1 MAAMIRII
9 ITPKEATNLYGK
21 MVAKEVQLH
30 RAGRG
35 TLFRSGKKQKGF
47 EKWAHVKHPGWIWF
61 QKCLGGIVVAEIHCR
76 VEGGEANLR
85 DSFVGFVDRHFRD
98 HLATITIEYDR

>member
-1 MAAMIRII
+1 MIRVVL
-9 ITPKEATNLYGK
+9 TPRTATNLYG
-21 MVAKEVQLH
+21 MLVSKEVQLSKS
-30 RAGRG
+30 RRG
-35 TLFRSGKKQKGF
+35 TLFRSGKKQKGY

-61 QKCLGGIVVAEIHCR
+61 QKCLGGIVVAEIKSR

-85 DSFVGFVDRHFRD
+85 DSFIGFVDRHFRE